1 MISWSAPDNGGSA
14 ITSYTIYIQTSDLTT
29 YLTELIYCD
38 GSAMTI
44 MSQLTCTIPTIVLH
58 QSPFN
63 ISWGSHVYAKL
74 IATND

>member
-38 GSAMTI
+38 GSLEI
-44 MSQLTCTIPTIVLH
+44 VMSQLSCNVPTIVLH
-58 QSPFN
+58 
-63 ISWGSHVYAKL
+63 
-74 IATND
+74 